1 VEFYIYSIFNIFD
14 LIAQRI
20 TFNKFSL
27 MLVVDTHHHFWRY
40 DPVEYDWIT
49 EDMNRIKKDFLPEQL
64 KAVIEKAGVN
74 TVVSVQA
81 RQLTRETEWLLD
93 LAIKNDFIR
102 GVVGWLPLADPSVES
117 LLEEYSGNPYLKGLR
132 HVLQGEEDEYMLYK
146 EFNLGLSLLKKY
158 NLVYDILI
166 FEKQLPAA
174 IQLVD
179 YHPNQIFVLDHIAKP
194 RIAENIL
201 SPWKE
206 NILLLAKRPNVYCKI
221 SGMVTEAGYHTW
233 TRDLLNPYLDLVME
247 AFGPGRLMFGS
258 DWPVCLVTCEY
269 EGWMNLVRNWL
280 SQLSVEKQAMIMGG
294 NAVKVYGL

>member
-1 VEFYIYSIFNIFD
+1 
-14 LIAQRI
+14 
-20 TFNKFSL
+20 